1 MHDDIKFKATVD
13 SGFNLPSAYRSHDS
27 RLHHMVAWA
36 ILVSSTVIAAVT
48 GAQIVGL
55 I

>member
-1 MHDDIKFKATVD
+1 MHDDIQFKTKVGC
-13 SGFNLPSAYRSHDS
+13 GFNLPSAYKFHDS
-27 RLHHMVAWA
+27 RLHYMVAWA